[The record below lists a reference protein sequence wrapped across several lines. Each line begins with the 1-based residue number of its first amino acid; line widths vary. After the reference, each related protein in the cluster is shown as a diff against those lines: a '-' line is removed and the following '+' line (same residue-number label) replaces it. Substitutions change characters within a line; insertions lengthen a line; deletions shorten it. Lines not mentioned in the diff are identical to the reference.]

1 MDGWE
6 GRVREK
12 GRKDS
17 NAKILPIN
25 SVLMALNGQ
34 GKTRGTVALL
44 RVEATCNQSVISI
57 NPKDKGQLK
66 SEFLYYIL
74 KGMYQ
79 DVRDLTGDNQRSGLS
94 MSIIKNIQI
103 PLAPIEIQEQ
113 FVQEFKEEQKYIES
127 VKSIARRFEDKIK
140 SKIAE
145 IWDGK

>member
-1 MDGWE
+1 
-6 GRVREK
+6 
-12 GRKDS
+12 
-17 NAKILPIN
+17 
-25 SVLMALNGQ
+25 MALNGQ